1 MRDNAQMAKRE
12 HSAVVIVYAVVSPR
26 GKQKLKVNERN
37 SRGLSKAPR
46 LTHKEKKEK
55 SAKKPQMYGA
65 L

>member
-46 LTHKEKKEK
+46 LTQRKKRKICQE
-55 SAKKPQMYGA
+55 APNV
-65 L
+65 